1 MSEDDK
7 RELLLLLGQA
17 VIEGG
22 AGAVLVKDGEDKCRA
37 WESAIGGALL
47 GAGAATL
54 ARVLAKFASTWTKP
68 PQSASD
74 EQ

>member
-17 VIEGG
+17 VVEGG
-22 AGAVLVKDGEDKCRA
+22 AGAALVKDGEDKCRA

-47 GAGAATL
+47 GAGATTL
-54 ARVLAKFASTWTKP
+54 ARVLVKIASALAK
-68 PQSASD
+68 PQSASN
-74 EQ
+74 EQQ